1 MILERVFDDHQWSAA
16 LLDVELHVA
25 DNHLLEVA
33 RTFDLQPAPAW
44 WIDGTHTPFC
54 VWLRPVRN
62 ANPSLAATA
71 LRDVYRARHGDAAY
85 LVPTTLRTRE
95 LAHGG
100 TAIVTGA

>member
-95 LAHGG
+95 LAHGS